1 MFNDVERL
9 AFAQAVFKASGEI
22 VSTKDP
28 SNLRAAVD
36 KHYRDLY
43 EQTGAK
49 SFEVRLNDE
58 KVGTYSVKVSKATKE
73 DTKQRLEVKD
83 PEALLAWLEGT
94 DDLLRYI
101 KAHAVEFAQEHFLR
115 TGEIPDGC
123 TMSEVVIPAQEEAY
137 AGGSIRIDPQKVAEA
152 LGAQLPDAMNA
163 LMLEGGND
171 DR

>member
-1 MFNDVERL
+1 MFNDIERL
-9 AFAQAVFKASGEI
+9 AFAQAVYKAAAEI

-28 SNLRAAVD
+28 SNLRAVVD
-36 KHYRDLY
+36 EHYKDLY

-49 SFEVRLNDE
+49 SFEVRINVE

-73 DTKQRLEVKD
+73 DSVQRLEVKD
-83 PEALLAWLEGT
+83 PEELLRWLEGT
-94 DDLLRYI
+94 DDLMSYI
-101 KAHAVEFAQEHFLR
+101 KAHAVEFAQEHFAR

-123 TMSEVVIPAQEEAY
+123 TVTNVTIPAKPETY
-137 AGGSIRIDPQKVAEA
+137 SGGSIRIDPQKVADA

-163 LMLEGGND
+163 LMLEGGSD